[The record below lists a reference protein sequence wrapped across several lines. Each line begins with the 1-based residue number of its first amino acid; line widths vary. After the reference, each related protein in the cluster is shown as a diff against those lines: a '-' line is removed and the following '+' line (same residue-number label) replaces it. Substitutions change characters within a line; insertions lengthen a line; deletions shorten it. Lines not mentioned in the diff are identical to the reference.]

1 MIRTQVYLT
10 PQIHKDIQSV
20 AAREKKPAAQVIR
33 ELLADSLKRKD
44 QMTIGEALQQI
55 VDLGKRLKTKGP
67 KDLSTN
73 IDKYLYEDD

>member
-33 ELLADSLKRKD
+33 ELLSDGLKKKP
-44 QMTIGEALQQI
+44 QMTIGEAL
-55 VDLGKRLKTKGP
+55 GRLIQVKGKGP
-67 KDLSTN
+67 KDLSKN